1 MSIAQQIG
9 IIGNSL
15 KVNNLPE
22 ASATTYGTGNRF
34 YTLVGT
40 QDGFKTG
47 HTYKTVN
54 NDGVYSWADTKS
66 VQNKLPL
73 VVGTQSANNLYD
85 INASDL
91 EGVTEIGGSA
101 FYNRNGLANISLP
114 TTCTNVLSA
123 AFNGCAS
130 LISVDMPNV
139 TIIESQV
146 FQNCNALTS
155 VNMPNLELINGT
167 YAFNGCASLISVDMP
182 NVTDTGTYTFSN
194 CTKLAS
200 VSMSNVVRI
209 GSNCFQSCRALQ
221 SLTIPSTC
229 TSIEASGLKC
239 GSSSNKCTFTF
250 EGTTPPTITTSTF
263 TASYINKIIVPVGC
277 GETYKTATNWT
288 TFADYIEEATE

>member
-73 VVGTQSANNLYD
+73 VVGYQDASNPYD
-85 INASDL
+85 ITASDL
-91 EGVTEIGGSA
+91 DGVTEIKRST
-101 FYNRNGLANISLP
+101 FYEAKGLRSIELP
-114 TTCTNVLSA
+114 STCTSIGSL
-123 AFNGCAS
+123 AFNSCTA
-130 LISVDMPNV
+130 LIAVSMPNV
-139 TIIESQV
+139 TSVANGAFGTCTSLTSISMPNVTSIGNT
-146 FQNCNALTS
+146 FQYCSALTS
-155 VNMPNLELINGT
+155 VSMPKVASIGQN
-167 YAFNGCASLISVDMP
+167 AFYS
-182 NVTDTGTYTFSN
+182 
-194 CTKLAS
+194 CT
-200 VSMSNVVRI
+200 
-209 GSNCFQSCRALQ
+209 ALT

-229 TSIEASGLKC
+229 TSIGFSALQC
-239 GSSSNKCTFTF
+239 GSSTNKCTFTF
-250 EGTTPPTITTSTF
+250 EGTTPPSIQTTTF
-263 TASYINKIIVPVGC
+263 DKSNLNKIIVPVGC
-277 GETYKTATNWT
+277 GNTYKTATNWT
-288 TFADYIEEATE
+288 NFASYIEEATE